1 MYPTAATAL
10 SYEEVC
16 DRIEVR
22 EHFKKELSTIAKSH
36 GLQGW
41 EVPGGIL
48 LEPVPFSLENGLL
61 TAVQKKSRPKL
72 KETYC
77 SCLEELYSR
86 INANQSKRYCKCV
99 CMIKQVDE
107 CTL

>member
-1 MYPTAATAL
+1 M
-10 SYEEVC
+10 
-16 DRIEVR
+16 
-22 EHFKKELSTIAKSH
+22 KELSTIAKSH

-41 EVPGGIL
+41 EVPGGL
-48 LEPVPFSLENGLL
+48 VLESVPFSLENGLL

-72 KETYC
+72 EEKYR

-86 INANQSKRYCKCV
+86 INANQSKRYCKC
-99 CMIKQVDE
+99 MIKPIDE